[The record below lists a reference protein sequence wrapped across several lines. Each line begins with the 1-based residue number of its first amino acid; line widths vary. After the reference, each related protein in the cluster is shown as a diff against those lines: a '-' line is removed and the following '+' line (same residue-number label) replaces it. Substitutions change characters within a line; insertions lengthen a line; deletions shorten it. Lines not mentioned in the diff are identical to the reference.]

1 MIFYLKDFSN
11 STSSRMFTNHMSSN
25 DRNWPVDLFM
35 CRSQITKGMLC
46 NWLHQVVIIAKLWIK
61 TYECNIFFQFR
72 HTLDGAANL
81 LNNSKYFPSRVSL
94 KLASVTKLGSVSR
107 RIYRIFSH
115 AYFHHRQIFLDF
127 EVNIHI
133 LFCFNGFS
141 RIWINYVAVSQNSW
155 QCMIL
160 CQRIIS

>member
-1 MIFYLKDFSN
+1 M
-11 STSSRMFTNHMSSN
+11 STN
-25 DRNWPVDLFM
+25 DRNWPVDFSL
-35 CRSQITKGMLC
+35 CRSQITKGMLGY
-46 NWLHQVVIIAKLWIK
+46 WLHKVIIFLILS
-61 TYECNIFFQFR
+61 TSFFLFR

-127 EVNIHI
+127 EVSNSDI
-133 LFCFNGFS
+133 
-141 RIWINYVAVSQNSW
+141 QNVGA
-155 QCMIL
+155 
-160 CQRIIS
+160 IIFYLELESTMSPLHKIRDNVWSYAKR

>member
-1 MIFYLKDFSN
+1 MFYNFN
-11 STSSRMFTNHMSSN
+11 
-25 DRNWPVDLFM
+25 P
-35 CRSQITKGMLC
+35 
-46 NWLHQVVIIAKLWIK
+46 IICL
-61 TYECNIFFQFR
+61 FR

-127 EVNIHI
+127 EVSFKI
-133 LFCFNGFS
+133 
-141 RIWINYVAVSQNSW
+141 QNVGV
-155 QCMIL
+155 
-160 CQRIIS
+160 IIFGLELESTMSPLHKIRDNV